1 MSVPVRIVT
10 LLVAFALVVAGAVF
24 VVIHYLV
31 SGPPIVDYTSVASG
45 GQVNVVM
52 QEDPQNNSVST
63 PDWVSYYVQDP
74 QTKAWVH
81 TTLFQ
86 VPENTRV
93 NMTILG
99 YDGCT
104 ALRNNF
110 WSQIQGTIGGTAT
123 VQQFGQRLNAQG
135 VAIAGSPMRALGPP
149 VRTSVINSWANCTV
163 AHTFAIPSLNVYV
176 PVASPNA
183 VNSANN
189 LCGTSPCTTTSGPHS
204 VETFS
209 FMTPDHTGVFRWQCL
224 IPCGGG
230 FLDGNGGPMQ
240 TIGYMTGN
248 MTVVS

>member
-1 MSVPVRIVT
+1 MSVPVRVAT

-31 SGPPIVDYTSVASG
+31 SGPATVDYTSVASN

-63 PDWVSYYVQDP
+63 PNWVSYYVQDP

-81 TTLFQ
+81 TTLFK
-86 VPENTRV
+86 VPAHTRV

-104 ALRNNF
+104 PLRNNF
-110 WSQIQGTIGGTAT
+110 WSQIQGTIGGTVT
-123 VQQFGQRLNAQG
+123 VQQFGQKLNSQG
-135 VAIAGSPMRALGPP
+135 VAVASSPTRAYGPP
-149 VRTSVINSWANCTV
+149 VTTSVINSWSSCNV
-163 AHTFAIPSLNVYV
+163 AHTFAIPSMNVYV

-183 VNSANN
+183 NNSLNN
-189 LCGTSPCTTTSGPHS
+189 LCAVSPCTSGPHA

-209 FMTPDHTGVFRWQCL
+209 FMTRASGIYRWQCL

-230 FLDGNGGPMQ
+230 FIDGNGGPMQ

-248 MTVVS
+248 MVVS